1 MYNNEVDVS
10 DLNVKLQILPD
21 IKTTMPSVMIVT
33 SIHSI
38 CEVMDSNEVF
48 KDMLPAVHKLLWWY
62 LTIPITSSTAERTF
76 SALKY
81 V

>member
-10 DLNVKLQILPD
+10 DLNVKLQILAD
-21 IKTTMPSVMIVT
+21 IKTVMPSVMIVT
-33 SIHSI
+33 SIHTI
-38 CEVMDSNEVF
+38 CEVMDGNEIF
-48 KDMLPAVHKLLWWY
+48 KDMLPAVRKLLRWY